1 MTVAPIVPDAQ
12 KNLGATLALQAIGQG
27 LQASAQFA
35 RMRRESEM
43 DILKLAEHERL
54 AEEGME
60 LEKQKMSQD
69 FDIRQATLDSTRTL
83 NEAHAAYYTAGAEAY
98 ATGTKTAA
106 QRAIAFNQQRQA
118 LVDDVNG
125 QASRLQLDDPNFA
138 TKNPVQ
144 FAANVMQF
152 EDMFSLSPLP
162 EVKNAISVYRRTADQ
177 QKIPIR
183 MGATHDPVADKWEGG
198 QTKTVPIWQVVK
210 NLQDPDTQEET
221 MNALMASGHTRIVE
235 EFQDFSGVK
244 VPVKKTELKPQIK
257 SYLEKGKDVKFE
269 RVPSRVAPAM
279 LPKSAAGG
287 TAPTE
292 LPVDIPE
299 DTTTDPQASLRQ
311 RLGTREIG
319 GEGYDPSATPS
330 PTPFKP
336 YDMFKSMG
344 PDNAFGPNVSGK
356 TVHSQEEADEWFKRG
371 YRRAGEPQASA
382 KQPQFNPTETDTLI
396 AQAKGAIA
404 KGAPMAAVA
413 QKLQE
418 FGIDPSQLWAA

>member
-1 MTVAPIVPDAQ
+1 MELVAPIVPDAS
-12 KNLGATLALQAIGQG
+12 KNLSATIALQAIGQG

-35 RMRRESEM
+35 RMRRESEADVM
-43 DILKLAEHERL
+43 RLAQQERL
-54 AEEGME
+54 AEES
-60 LEKQKMSQD
+60 LAHDKEKMAMD

-83 NEAHAAYYTAGAEAY
+83 NEAHAEYYRAGAEAY

-118 LVDDVNG
+118 LVTDVND
-125 QASRLQLDDPNFA
+125 QAARLQLDDPNFA

-183 MGATHDPVADKWEGG
+183 MGATFDAVAEKWEGG
-198 QTKTVPIWQVVK
+198 ETKTVPIWQVVK

-257 SYLEKGKDVKFE
+257 SALEKSKDVEFK

-287 TAPTE
+287 TEPTE
-292 LPVDIPE
+292 LPAVDIPP
-299 DTTTDPQASLRQ
+299 DTTTDPQAS
-311 RLGTREIG
+311 
-319 GEGYDPSATPS
+319 
-330 PTPFKP
+330 
-336 YDMFKSMG
+336 
-344 PDNAFGPNVSGK
+344 
-356 TVHSQEEADEWFKRG
+356 
-371 YRRAGEPQASA
+371 A
-382 KQPQFNPTETDTLI
+382 KQPKFDQTETDAHLMH
-396 AQAKGAIA
+396 AKEALRNKA
-404 KGAPMAAVA
+404 DYAAVVA
-413 QKLQE
+413 RLTE
-418 FGIDPSQLWAA
+418 LGIDPTLLWAS